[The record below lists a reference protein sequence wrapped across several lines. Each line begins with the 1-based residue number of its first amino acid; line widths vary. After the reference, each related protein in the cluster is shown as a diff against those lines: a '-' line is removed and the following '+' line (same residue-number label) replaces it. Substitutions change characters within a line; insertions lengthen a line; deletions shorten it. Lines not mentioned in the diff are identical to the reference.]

1 LESGT
6 EFATKK
12 LTYQWICSLIE
23 IVEPVLPVSF
33 QVTSA
38 ILRMMIKLFI
48 NNQKSMVMVKLE
60 NTYRNNNIMVRPFKM
75 LREMET
81 M

>member
-1 LESGT
+1 
-6 EFATKK
+6 
-12 LTYQWICSLIE
+12 
-23 IVEPVLPVSF
+23 
-33 QVTSA
+33 
-38 ILRMMIKLFI
+38 
-48 NNQKSMVMVKLE
+48 MVMVKLE